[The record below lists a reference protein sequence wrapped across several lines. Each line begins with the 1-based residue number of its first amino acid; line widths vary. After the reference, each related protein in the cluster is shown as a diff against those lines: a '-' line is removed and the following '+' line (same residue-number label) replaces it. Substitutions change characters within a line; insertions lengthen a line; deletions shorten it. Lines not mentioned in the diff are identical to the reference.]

1 MANLWVKE
9 VKQDDVWKFFEVLA
23 ALLGNEMIYNKKN
36 SNGEWENSVYAK
48 KWI

>member
-36 SNGEWENSVYAK
+36 NIGER
-48 KWI
+48 